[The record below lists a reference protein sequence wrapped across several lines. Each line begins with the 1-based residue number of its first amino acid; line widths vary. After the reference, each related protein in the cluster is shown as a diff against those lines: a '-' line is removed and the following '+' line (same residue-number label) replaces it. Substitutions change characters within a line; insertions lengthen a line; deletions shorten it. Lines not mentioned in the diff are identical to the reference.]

1 MKEKKGSEALQEKPF
16 RAYIPVVF
24 ALMYT
29 VFIAGGFSG
38 TSGIFMP
45 LLADTYSVNVSDIS
59 IYMTIGG
66 IIMAVGGPLLGR
78 AFVKFP
84 VKICGA
90 ALMLTQTIAYV
101 IFAMSITVEGVVLA
115 GVIQYA
121 FVMLLVS
128 LYVPTVINRWFKDC
142 AGTILGLSAAMTGAG
157 GALWLIVAQ
166 SIIDSLGYQ
175 ACYWMFAVACLTCV
189 PFVLFVVGDKPS
201 DKGMLAYVNTKSI
214 EKAESA
220 ESAVEAKNWSVD
232 PSLAVK
238 SAPFW
243 LVVLFIACCQGGVKV
258 ANFFPTY
265 VNSVAELGGAV
276 FISGAMLSSL
286 VMVGQAIFKVVI
298 GMSSDATSPH
308 KALFIG
314 AGAGAIAIILIWQF
328 VSTPLLAVGGLIFG
342 LYYGCPAVL
351 MPLVGGYIFGTGP
364 NFSVIWGR
372 ALLPSGILMAPFT
385 SIWPL
390 IAENFGGY
398 GSAFA
403 GVLVCLTLCVFFGSL
418 AMKLGEKLPHIT
430 VAVGGPIEAQIG
442 EAEIES
448 GSASAGA
455 RTDVRSQG
463 GLRPVHE
470 GASN

>member
-16 RAYIPVVF
+16 RAYLPVVF
-24 ALMYT
+24 ALMFT
-29 VFIAGGFSG
+29 VFIAGGFGG
-38 TSGIFMP
+38 TGGLFMP
-45 LLADTYSVNVSDIS
+45 LLAQHYGVNVSDIS

-66 IIMAVGGPLLGR
+66 FVMAIAGPALGR

-84 VKICGA
+84 ARVCGT
-90 ALMLTQTIAYV
+90 ALLLSQTITYMV
-101 IFAMSITVEGVVLA
+101 FATSMTVEGIVIA

-121 FVMLLVS
+121 FGMLYVS
-128 LYVPTVINRWFKDC
+128 MYVPTVINRWFKDR

-166 SIIDSLGYQ
+166 WIIDNFGFQS
-175 ACYWMFAVACLTCV
+175 CYWMFAVACLLCL
-189 PFVLFVVGDKPS
+189 PFVLFAIGDKPS
-201 DKGMLAYVNTKSI
+201 DKGMLSYVNSKSI

-232 PSLAVK
+232 PNLAIK
-238 SAPFW
+238 TAPFW
-243 LVVLFIACCQGGVKV
+243 LMVLFIACCQGGVKV

-276 FISGAMLSSL
+276 FLTGAMLSSL

-314 AGAGAIAIILIWQF
+314 AAAGAIAIILIWQF
-328 VSTPLLAVGGLIFG
+328 VSTPLLVVGGLIFG

-351 MPLVGGYIFGTGP
+351 MPLVAGYIFGTGP

-390 IAENFGGY
+390 MAENFGGY
-398 GSAFA
+398 GATFA
-403 GVLVCLTLCVFFGSL
+403 GVLVCLALCVVFGSL
-418 AMKLGEKLPHIT
+418 AMKLGEGLPRTT
-430 VAVGGPIEAQIG
+430 VAVGGSIEEQIK
-442 EAEIES
+442 EAESDEA
-448 GSASAGA
+448 SASTLPRADA
-455 RTDVRSQG
+455 QAQG
-463 GLRPVHE
+463 GTC
-470 GASN
+470 